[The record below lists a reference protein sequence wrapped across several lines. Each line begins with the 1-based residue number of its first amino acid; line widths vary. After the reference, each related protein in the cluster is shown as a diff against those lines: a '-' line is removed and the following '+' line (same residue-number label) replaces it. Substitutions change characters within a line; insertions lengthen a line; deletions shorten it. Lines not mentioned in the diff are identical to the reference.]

1 MTAAAL
7 VKAADLKRMA
17 DIALSKGVRVE
28 IEVDGRIIRVAPDIP
43 VTHKPGSVDLAPV
56 PTSNS
61 LSEWRAQREGRLGGR
76 PQSKKKAG

>member
-7 VKAADLKRMA
+7 VKSADLKRMA

-43 VTHKPGSVDLAPV
+43 VIHSPGPVDNSPQDFASVA
-56 PTSNS
+56 
-61 LSEWRAQREGRLGGR
+61 EWQTWRDQERAREVQRR
-76 PQSKKKAG
+76 S

>member
-7 VKAADLKRMA
+7 VKSADLKRMA

-43 VTHKPGSVDLAPV
+43 AIHRPEPVAKYDGFDL
-56 PTSNS
+56 
-61 LSEWRAQREGRLGGR
+61 
-76 PQSKKKAG
+76 